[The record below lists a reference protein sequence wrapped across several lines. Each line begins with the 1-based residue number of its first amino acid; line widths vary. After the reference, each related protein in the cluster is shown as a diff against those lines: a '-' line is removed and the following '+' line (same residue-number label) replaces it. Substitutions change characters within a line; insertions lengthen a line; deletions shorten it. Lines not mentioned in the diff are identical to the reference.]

1 MATVDEKEDENDNQ
15 STKTND
21 WDGFRK
27 ELIKYLTYIIVF
39 SLVGGLFL
47 VHAGGNLFLSRED
60 LENIKRNNP
69 DLFELVN
76 NIKSS
81 PIGALNPEKAPY
93 TKVGEDPDD
102 DAFFSLKK
110 WAFPYKNFFN
120 KHEKWEFKKDNWD
133 EAKPV
138 LFTCGQILERM
149 FSGSYSTGRWIT
161 ESLRSWGNKEGIKA
175 RTLKGK
181 SIMPTVIFWVMGLF
195 VTLFL
200 YYGIWF
206 YALGSIIF
214 YATLNFIFGALNIVN
229 IPDPPA
235 KKTEAEIELEKA
247 MKKAT
252 QTGGADPVATANNA
266 ASSGTQTA
274 QAANPS
280 AGQGVG
286 IFGDAEAVKA
296 LGKAAEGVADKAD
309 NIVDKNVDKA
319 ATYPA
324 DLLKKTGASAAFTS
338 AVITV
343 KDMIVGFFVAI
354 IWFIKRVLKICCVG
368 LFTYVSAMIGSMV
381 NSIWQPFM
389 FIGWFLLGPIFND
402 GQRKLLSQYIQKQ
415 KWNIALL
422 VYISVLMSS
431 YNNLQDMHPE
441 YMVVG
446 GVIVLLL
453 ILFGKI
459 Q

>member
-15 STKTND
+15 SSKTND
-21 WDGFRK
+21 WGGFRK
-27 ELIKYLTYIIVF
+27 ELTKYLTYIIVF

-60 LENIKRNNP
+60 LENIKKNNP
-69 DLFELVN
+69 DLFEIVN

-81 PIGALNPEKAPY
+81 PLGALNPEKAPY

-120 KHEKWEFKKDNWD
+120 KHEEWEFKKDNWD

-138 LFTCGQILERM
+138 LFTCGQVLERM

-161 ESLRSWGNKEGIKA
+161 ESLRSWGNKEAVKA
-175 RTLKGK
+175 RALKGK
-181 SIMPTVIFWVMGLF
+181 SIMPTVLFWVMGLF
-195 VTLFL
+195 ITLFL
-200 YYGIWF
+200 YYGIWI

-214 YATLNFIFGALNIVN
+214 YAILNFIFGALNIVN

-235 KKTEAEIELEKA
+235 KKTDAEIELEKA
-247 MKKAT
+247 MKKST
-252 QTGGADPVATANNA
+252 QSGGADKE
-266 ASSGTQTA
+266 
-274 QAANPS
+274 
-280 AGQGVG
+280 VG

-343 KDMIVGFFVAI
+343 KDVIVGFFVAI

-381 NSIWQPFM
+381 NSIWQPLM
-389 FIGWFLLGPIFND
+389 FIGWFIIGPLFND